1 MTERQE
7 KSLFKSYSHLFLDF
21 DNLSFNFGRGW
32 YNLITELCRTLDLYI
47 SIYPKND
54 LSRFKIV
61 SLKQKFGCLEIES
74 INSTKEIDTIL
85 QATSILAY
93 KTCEKCGK
101 IGNLYCSTK
110 WLHWSNKKI
119 LCQTHA
125 VELYYYSLNS

>member
-1 MTERQE
+1 MTERQG

-21 DNLSFNFGRGW
+21 DNLSFNFDHGW
-32 YNLITELCRTLDLYI
+32 DNLITELCRTLDLYM

-54 LSRFKIV
+54 LSSFKIV

-110 WLHWSNKKI
+110 WLHWSDKKI

-125 VELYYYSLNS
+125 IELFYYSLKS